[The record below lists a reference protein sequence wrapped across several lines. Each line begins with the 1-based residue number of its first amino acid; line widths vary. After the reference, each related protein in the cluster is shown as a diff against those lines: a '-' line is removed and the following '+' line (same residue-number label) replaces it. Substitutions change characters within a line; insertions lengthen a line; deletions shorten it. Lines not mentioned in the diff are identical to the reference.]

1 MFFFL
6 ALYLVFFFFFSSRR
20 RHTRFKCDWSSD
32 VCSSDLPLVSLS
44 NTKGFGS
51 CSSGGS
57 MTWSNWSVCAP
68 NRDNTGFN
76 PASCTQTVGNGTA
89 NCGTANASGL
99 TGPAS
104 SQMPQFYYSTSDWAS
119 PYTIVNES
127 SGSCSTIATDIGN

>member
-1 MFFFL
+1 QGST
-6 ALYLVFFFFFSSRR
+6 YPSGYSITSDSPPNPV
-20 RHTRFKCDWSSD
+20 CDGSMNNTCYFQDSTGANLGSITS
-32 VCSSDLPLVSLS
+32 VGAMSLS

-57 MTWSNWSVCAP
+57 MTWSNGSVCSP

-89 NCGTANASGL
+89 NCGTANATGL

-104 SQMPQFYYSTSDWAS
+104 SQMPQFYYSTSD
-119 PYTIVNES
+119 
-127 SGSCSTIATDIGN
+127 